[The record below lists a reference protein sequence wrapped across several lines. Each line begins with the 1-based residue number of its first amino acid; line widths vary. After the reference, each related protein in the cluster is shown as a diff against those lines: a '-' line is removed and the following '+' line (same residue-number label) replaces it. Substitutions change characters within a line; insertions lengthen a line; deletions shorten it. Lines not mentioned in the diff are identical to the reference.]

1 MLKIK
6 NVGADQWLAVS
17 VELLAG
23 AKSTGTT
30 AILSDGLSTI
40 HTGTAG
46 VATVTVSEATVKT
59 GVVAGAPAKWWENT
73 NYILTPNLELMD
85 SAKAVIAFDA
95 NVGLTDRTA
104 TDGVTA
110 LTELR

>member
-1 MLKIK
+1 MKVKVDSTDNWI
-6 NVGADQWLAVS
+6 AVS

-23 AKSTGTT
+23 AKSTGDN

-46 VATVTVSEATVKT
+46 GATATVTEATVKT
-59 GVVAGAPAKWWENT
+59 GLVAGAPAEWWKNA

-95 NVGLTDRTA
+95 NVGLTDTTA
-104 TDGVTA
+104 TTGVTA
-110 LTELR
+110 LTALR